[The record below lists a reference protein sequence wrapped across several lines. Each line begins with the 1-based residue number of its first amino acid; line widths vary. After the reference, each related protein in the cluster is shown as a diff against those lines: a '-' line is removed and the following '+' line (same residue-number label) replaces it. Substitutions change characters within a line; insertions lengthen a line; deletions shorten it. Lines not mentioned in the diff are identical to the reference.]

1 MNDDLL
7 DPNLVK
13 KYNKTVV
20 EIYWDSRILSYQE
33 YFNFTGEAFYMIT
46 AANPFSNE
54 LSNDQNDALNERLKL
69 ELLNLNLEILPGI
82 GRDSESAWFEKGWV
96 VRGLPESDL
105 IALAQKYEQNA
116 IFRFDANGQHVINCR
131 K

>member
-1 MNDDLL
+1 MTKNDFNQELL
-7 DPNLVK
+7 T
-13 KYNKTVV
+13 KYEKTVV

-33 YFNFTGEAFYMIT
+33 YFNFTGEPFYMIT

-54 LSNDQNDALNERLKL
+54 LSNDENDALNERLKL
-69 ELLNLNLEILPGI
+69 ELLSLNLEILPGI
-82 GRDSESAWFEKGWV
+82 GRDSASAWFEKGWV

-116 IFRFDANGQHVINCR
+116 IFRFDANGQHVISCR